1 MARDSSDAPSGA
13 RPAVQAA
20 LDRRRPH
27 AKGLLQLA
35 QRRAQALFDH
45 RVVEGAVEHLLHRVA
60 ALRDFGAEQSGTLAS
75 RTFAVNG
82 FDFDL
87 SCGCSALSSELR
99 GDKPA
104 YVEQVQ

>member
-1 MARDSSDAPSGA
+1 MTGSHTERFE
-13 RPAVQAA
+13 R
-20 LDRRRPH
+20 
-27 AKGLLQLA
+27 LLG
-35 QRRAQALFDH
+35 
-45 RVVEGAVEHLLHRVA
+45 VVTGDPDVDLSKIRVA